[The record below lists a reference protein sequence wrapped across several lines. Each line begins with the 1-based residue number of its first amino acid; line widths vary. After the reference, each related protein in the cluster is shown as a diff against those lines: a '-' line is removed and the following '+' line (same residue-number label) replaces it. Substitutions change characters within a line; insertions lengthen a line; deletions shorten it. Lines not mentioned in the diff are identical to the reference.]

1 MSTFDDLERALG
13 IDTSDPEEALARDL
27 VEADHDMLE
36 ALVHIR
42 KSVAKMSGAEVADR
56 MGRHRSVVTN
66 FEKLTAD
73 PHLSTI
79 RRYAHAI
86 GARVTHHVEWV
97 DPKGNGTGAAAEA
110 PPETVGAPG
119 LKKQLSDIQSV
130 LNAMLG
136 EGRSLPPAAAKP
148 CRLGVSALD
157 THRYRVSHRRR
168 AIFSIAMSFMHHS
181 CILPLISDAVGRV
194 REDYGDHCGFRQRD
208 PVAKSILGLEWSCA
222 VTRHPRCQ

>member
-136 EGRSLPPAAAKP
+136 EGRSLPPAAAK
-148 CRLGVSALD
+148 ALVD
-157 THRYRVSHRRR
+157 WASVHRQR
-168 AIFSIAMSFMHHS
+168 IDIAFPPPSRD
-181 CILPLISDAVGRV
+181 ILDRHVQVHASVHASSPLISDAVGA
-194 REDYGDHCGFRQRD
+194 G
-208 PVAKSILGLEWSCA
+208 
-222 VTRHPRCQ
+222 T